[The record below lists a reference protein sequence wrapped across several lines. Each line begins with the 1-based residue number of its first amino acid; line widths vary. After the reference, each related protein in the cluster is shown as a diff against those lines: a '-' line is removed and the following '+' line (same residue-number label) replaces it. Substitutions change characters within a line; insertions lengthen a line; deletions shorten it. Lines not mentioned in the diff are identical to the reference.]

1 MSQIEK
7 YNSLDD
13 TQRKIRI
20 YIMDMIIDK
29 CSSVTLKE
37 VIEHI
42 SENLN
47 LEKEYLETT
56 LKHFI
61 DKNIMVVDG
70 DSINF
75 IYPVSALPTNH
86 KVILSDNRSFSAM
99 CAIDAIGTS
108 CTFNQDVR
116 INSICSA
123 TGKEIEIF
131 IKDEKIEYVNNPD
144 LRVLHIN
151 LDKHSNWAASC

>member
-7 YNSLDD
+7 YNSLDN
-13 TQRKIRI
+13 TQQKIRI
-20 YIMDMIIDK
+20 SIMDMIIDK
-29 CSSVTLKE
+29 GSSITLQE
-37 VIEHI
+37 ATEYI
-42 SENLN
+42 SKKLKT
-47 LEKEYLETT
+47 EKQYMKNT
-56 LKHFI
+56 LQYFI

-70 DSINF
+70 DGINF

-86 KVILSDNRSFSAM
+86 KVTLRDNRSFSAM
-99 CAIDAIGTS
+99 CAIDAIGAS

-123 TGKEIEIF
+123 TGKEIEIV
-131 IKDEKIEYVNNPD
+131 IKNEKIEYVNNPN

>member
-7 YNSLDD
+7 YNSLDN
-13 TQRKIRI
+13 TQQKIRI
-20 YIMDMIIDK
+20 SIMDMIIDK
-29 CSSVTLKE
+29 GSSITLQE
-37 VIEHI
+37 ATEYI
-42 SENLN
+42 SKKLKT
-47 LEKEYLETT
+47 EKQYMKNT
-56 LKHFI
+56 LQYFI

-86 KVILSDNRSFSAM
+86 KVTLRDNRSFSAM

-123 TGKEIEIF
+123 TGKEVEIV
-131 IKDEKIEYVNNPD
+131 IKNEKIEYVNNPN

>member
-7 YNSLDD
+7 YNSLDN
-13 TQRKIRI
+13 TQQKIRI
-20 YIMDMIIDK
+20 SIMDMIIDK
-29 CSSVTLKE
+29 GSSITLQE
-37 VIEHI
+37 ATEYI
-42 SENLN
+42 SKKLKT
-47 LEKEYLETT
+47 EKQYMKNT
-56 LKHFI
+56 LQYFI

-86 KVILSDNRSFSAM
+86 KVTLRDNRSFSAM

-123 TGKEIEIF
+123 TGKEIEIV
-131 IKDEKIEYVNNPD
+131 IKNEKIEYVNNPN

>member
-7 YNSLDD
+7 YNSLDN
-13 TQRKIRI
+13 TQQKIRI
-20 YIMDMIIDK
+20 SIMDMIIDK
-29 CSSVTLKE
+29 GSSITLQE
-37 VIEHI
+37 ATEYI
-42 SENLN
+42 SKKLKT
-47 LEKEYLETT
+47 EKQYVKNT
-56 LKHFI
+56 LQYFI

-86 KVILSDNRSFSAM
+86 KVTLRDNRSFSAM

-123 TGKEIEIF
+123 TGKEIEIV
-131 IKDEKIEYVNNPD
+131 IKNEKVEYVNNPN

>member
-7 YNSLDD
+7 YNSLDN
-13 TQRKIRI
+13 TQQKIRI
-20 YIMDMIIDK
+20 SIMDMIIDK
-29 CSSVTLKE
+29 GSSIKLQEATEYISKKLKTEKQYMKNTLQ
-37 VIEHI
+37 
-42 SENLN
+42 
-47 LEKEYLETT
+47 Y
-56 LKHFI
+56 FI

-86 KVILSDNRSFSAM
+86 KVTLRDNRSFSAM

-123 TGKEIEIF
+123 TGKEIEIV
-131 IKDEKIEYVNNPD
+131 IKNEKIEYVNNLN

>member
-7 YNSLDD
+7 YNSLDN
-13 TQRKIRI
+13 TQQKIRI
-20 YIMDMIIDK
+20 SIMDMIIDK
-29 CSSVTLKE
+29 GSSIKLQEATEYISKKLKTEKQYMKNTLQ
-37 VIEHI
+37 
-42 SENLN
+42 
-47 LEKEYLETT
+47 Y
-56 LKHFI
+56 FI

-86 KVILSDNRSFSAM
+86 KVTLRDNRSFSAM

-123 TGKEIEIF
+123 TGKEIEIV
-131 IKDEKIEYVNNPD
+131 IKNEKIEYVNNPN

>member
-7 YNSLDD
+7 YNSLDNV
-13 TQRKIRI
+13 QQKIRLS
-20 YIMDMIIDK
+20 IMDVIIDK
-29 CSSVTLKE
+29 GSSVTLQE
-37 VIEHI
+37 VTEYI
-42 SENLN
+42 SENLK
-47 LEKEYLETT
+47 LEKEYIENT
-56 LKHFI
+56 LQYFI
-61 DKNIMVVDG
+61 DKNIMVVDE

-86 KVILSDNRSFSAM
+86 KVTLSDGRSFSAM

-116 INSICSA
+116 INSMCSV

-131 IKDEKIEYVNNPD
+131 IKDEKIEYVNNPH

-151 LDKHSNWAASC
+151 LDKYSNWAASC

>member
-7 YNSLDD
+7 YNSLDN
-13 TQRKIRI
+13 TQQKIRI
-20 YIMDMIIDK
+20 SIMDMIIDK
-29 CSSVTLKE
+29 GSSVTLQE
-37 VIEHI
+37 VTEYI
-42 SENLN
+42 SKKLN
-47 LEKEYLETT
+47 MEKEYIEST
-56 LKHFI
+56 LQYFI

-86 KVILSDNRSFSAM
+86 KVTLRDNRSFSAM

-116 INSICSA
+116 INSICSV
-123 TGKEIEIF
+123 TGREVEIV
-131 IKDEKIEYVNNPD
+131 IKNEKIEYVNNPS

-151 LDKHSNWAASC
+151 LDKYSNWAANC

>member
-7 YNSLDD
+7 YNSLDN
-13 TQRKIRI
+13 TQQKIRI
-20 YIMDMIIDK
+20 SIMDMIIDK
-29 CSSVTLKE
+29 GSSITFQEATEYISKKLKTEKQYMENTLQ
-37 VIEHI
+37 
-42 SENLN
+42 
-47 LEKEYLETT
+47 Y
-56 LKHFI
+56 FI

-86 KVILSDNRSFSAM
+86 KVTLRDNRSFSAM

-123 TGKEIEIF
+123 TGKEIEIV
-131 IKDEKIEYVNNPD
+131 IKNEKIEYVNNPN